1 MRTATDGGAGRQVA
15 VIGAGSSGLA
25 AARHLL
31 ARGFS
36 VELFERE
43 DDLGGNWNFGKP
55 HARVYRSTH
64 TISSKPGTQYTDYPM
79 PDSFP
84 DYPHHTQILSYLRSY
99 ADHFGVTPHIRFN
112 TPVERVEPEREGAA
126 DTRWTVQTADGAR
139 SFDAVVVANGHNWSP
154 KTPTYPGT
162 FTGEVLHSAHYRSP
176 EIFTGK
182 RVVVVGGGN
191 SGCDIVVEAAQFGVR
206 AWHST
211 RRGYYY
217 MPKYLFGRP
226 SDQVGDRM
234 LALGLPLAIR
244 RAIATLSY
252 RFLVGDPKKTGLP
265 VPDHAL
271 FETHPVVN
279 TLLPYYVGQGDI
291 TPVGDVARFE
301 EKEVHF
307 TDGRSCEADLVVFA
321 TGYHIVFPFLDARHL
336 SWAAERPRLHHNVFH
351 PLYDTLFVAGLIQ
364 PDSGQFGLVHH
375 QTRAIALFLD
385 AVRAG
390 RSGAERLRAAKR
402 NPSPGS
408 SGGVRYK
415 DSSRHFVEVEHWS
428 YRKGLEALARSLDA

>member
-1 MRTATDGGAGRQVA
+1 MREPSNLGAGQHVA

-31 ARGFS
+31 ATGCT
-36 VELFERE
+36 VVLFERE
-43 DDLGGNWNFGKP
+43 DDLGGNWNYGKP
-55 HARVYRSTH
+55 NARVYRSTH
-64 TISSKPGTQYTDYPM
+64 TISSKPGTEYTDYPM
-79 PDSFP
+79 PAAFP

-112 TPVERVEPEREGAA
+112 TPVERVEPEREGAS
-126 DTRWTVQTADGAR
+126 DSGWMVHTATGAER
-139 SFDAVVVANGHNWSP
+139 FDALVVANGHNWSP
-154 KTPTYPGT
+154 KTPQYPGS
-162 FTGEVLHSAHYRSP
+162 FTGTSMHSAHYRSP
-176 EIFTGK
+176 EIFVGK

-191 SGCDIVVEAAQFGVR
+191 SGCDIVVEAAQFGER

-217 MPKYLFGRP
+217 MPKYLFGTP

-234 LALGLPLAIR
+234 LALGIPLALR

-252 RFLVGDPKKTGLP
+252 RVLVGDPRKTRLP

-291 TPVGDVARFE
+291 TPVGDVQRFDGNT
-301 EKEVHF
+301 VHF
-307 TDGRSCEADLVVFA
+307 ADGSSCEADVIVFA
-321 TGYHIVFPFLDARHL
+321 TGYHIVFPFLERRHL
-336 SWAAERPRLHHNVFH
+336 SWEGERPRLHHNVFH

-375 QTRAIALFLD
+375 QGRAIALFLE
-385 AVRAG
+385 AVRKG
-390 RSGAERLRAAKR
+390 RAAADRLRAEKR
-402 NPSPGS
+402 QPAPGS

-428 YRKGLEALARSLDA
+428 YRKGLERLARSLAG